1 MNIAATQRR
10 IMGMHDAGGQLLKYK
25 VDRQEF
31 SGNRVQ
37 NFTNMLGVV
46 KYRCGIRCGVWCSRN
61 KEGYPPIHHS

>member
-31 SGNRVQ
+31 SGNWVQ
-37 NFTNMLGVV
+37 NVTNMLSNIGVV
-46 KYRCGIRCGVWCSRN
+46 DGVVCGVVEI
-61 KEGYPPIHHS
+61 KKVIYHS

>member
-31 SGNRVQ
+31 SGNWVL
-37 NFTNMLGVV
+37 NHV
-46 KYRCGIRCGVWCSRN
+46 KFS
-61 KEGYPPIHHS
+61 PTD